1 MDTDKEKVLG
11 SEKQGVG
18 SPRDG
23 EANPGEAVCW
33 DKMEEDDRA
42 WHRAVNVFRQRHVI
56 TTGGFL
62 AKIRKLKLY
71 GVPVNR
77 FFEKNK
83 SKK

>member
-1 MDTDKEKVLG
+1 MRNRVWGPHVMGRLIQGRLCAETRWKRMTEPDTE
-11 SEKQGVG
+11 
-18 SPRDG
+18 
-23 EANPGEAVCW
+23 
-33 DKMEEDDRA
+33 
-42 WHRAVNVFRQRHVI
+42 AVNVFRQWHMI
-56 TTGGFL
+56 ATGGFL